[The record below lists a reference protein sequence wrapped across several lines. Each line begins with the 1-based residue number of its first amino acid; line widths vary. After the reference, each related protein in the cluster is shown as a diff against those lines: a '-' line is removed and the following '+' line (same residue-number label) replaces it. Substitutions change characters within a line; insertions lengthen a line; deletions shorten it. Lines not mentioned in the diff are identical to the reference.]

1 MYKMNKPKC
10 YLTTAIPYAS
20 RKPHIG
26 NTYDIILADCYKRY
40 KQLCGYDVLL
50 STGTDEH
57 GQKIEEYAAEAK
69 MTPKEYADS
78 VSAQIRQ
85 IWDEVGAQYDVFIKT
100 TDAHHEKAA
109 ANLFDKFLKQGDIY
123 KSEYEG
129 WYCVPDESFFTDTQ
143 VVDGKCPECG
153 RPVIRAKEEA
163 YFFKMSKYA
172 DALLKYYDEN
182 PEFIIPESR
191 KKEMINNFIKPGLQ
205 DLCVTRSSFKWG
217 IPVKNDSKHVLYVWM
232 DALINYITALGYDP
246 ENVEQPENFKKYWPA
261 DVHFIGKDILRFH
274 SIYWP
279 IFLMAAGLPL
289 PKQIFAHPWL
299 LSGVDKMSKSR
310 GNVIYADDLIKI
322 FGRDGCRYYSL
333 AEMPFSSDGTITY
346 ENVISR
352 YNSDLANILGNLVKR
367 TESMTVKYFDGVI
380 PSPGE
385 ETELDRDLKDTVVS
399 AVSKYTELM
408 DKFMVSDALEA
419 VFTALR
425 RANKYIDETTP
436 WILAKTDEGRV
447 RLATVL
453 YNLLETIRICTILLK
468 PAIPDSAEKILS
480 ALGEKGDDIK
490 RAQIFGGL
498 AAGGH
503 VTEGE
508 ALFSRLDEAKI
519 MEELKKPEADQKP
532 EKPEG
537 EPEIEFDDFVRV
549 EMRTAEILECEPVP
563 KSKKLLKLK
572 LDLGYEQR
580 QVLSGIAQYY
590 TPDKLIGKKVVVV
603 ANLKPRMMMGYESKG
618 MVLASSAEGDT
629 VRVIFLDPETPN
641 GQRIS

>member
-1 MYKMNKPKC
+1 MKPKY

-26 NTYDIILADCYKRY
+26 NTYDIILADCIKRY
-40 KQLCGYDVLL
+40 KQLCGYDAYL

-57 GQKIEEYAAEAK
+57 GQKIEEYAAENK
-69 MTPKEYADS
+69 MTPKEYADM
-78 VSAQIRQ
+78 VSNQVKQ
-85 IWDEVGAQYDVFIKT
+85 IWDLVGAQYDVFIKT

-129 WYCVPDESFFTDTQ
+129 WYCVPDETFLTDTQ

-163 YFFKMSKYA
+163 YYFKMSKYA
-172 DALLKYYDEN
+172 DALMKYYDEN
-182 PEFIIPESR
+182 PEFILPESR
-191 KKEMINNFIKPGLQ
+191 KKEMINNFLKPGLQ

-246 ENVEQPENFKKYWPA
+246 ENAEQPETFKKYWPA

-310 GNVIYADDLIKI
+310 GNVIYADDLIEL

-333 AEMPFSSDGTITY
+333 AEMPYGSDGTITY
-346 ENVISR
+346 ENVITR

-367 TESMTVKYFDGVI
+367 TESMTVKYFGGII
-380 PSPGE
+380 PEPTD
-385 ETELDRDLKDTVVS
+385 ETDLDRDLKETVVT
-399 AVSKYTELM
+399 AAAKYKELM
-408 DKFMVSDALEA
+408 DKFMVSDALDA

-447 RLATVL
+447 RLQTVI
-453 YNLLETIRICTILLK
+453 YNLLETIRACAVMLK
-468 PAIPDSAEKILS
+468 PAIPDSADKILS
-480 ALGEKGDDIK
+480 ALGHPNDDM
-490 RAQIFGGL
+490 ASVNAFGVLVPGKEI
-498 AAGGH
+498 
-503 VTEGE
+503 TEGE
-508 ALFSRLDEAKI
+508 ALFSRVDEAKI
-519 MEELKKPEADQKP
+519 LEEINKKAEPPKP
-532 EKPEG
+532 EKPE
-537 EPEIEFDDFVRV
+537 EVPEIEYESFAAV
-549 EMRTAEILECEPVP
+549 ELRSAQILECEPVP

-572 LDLGYEQR
+572 VDLGYEQR

-590 TPDKLIGKKVVVV
+590 KPEDLIGKKVALVT
-603 ANLKPRMMMGYESKG
+603 NLKPRMMMGYESKG
-618 MVLASSAEGDT
+618 MILAASAEGDRI
-629 VRVIFLDPETPN
+629 RVVFLDPETPN

>member
-1 MYKMNKPKC
+1 MKPKY

-26 NTYDIILADCYKRY
+26 NTYDIILADCIKRY
-40 KQLCGYDVLL
+40 KQLCGFDAYL

-57 GQKIEEYAAEAK
+57 GQKIEEYAAENK
-69 MTPKEYADS
+69 MTPKEYADM
-78 VSAQIRQ
+78 VSNQVKQ
-85 IWDEVGAQYDVFIKT
+85 IWDLVGAQYDVFIKT
-100 TDAHHEKAA
+100 TDSHHEKAA

-129 WYCVPDESFFTDTQ
+129 WYCVPDETFLTDTQ

-163 YFFKMSKYA
+163 YYFRMSKYA
-172 DALLKYYDEN
+172 DALMKYYDEN
-182 PEFIIPESR
+182 PEFILPESR
-191 KKEMINNFIKPGLQ
+191 KKEMINNFLKPGLQ

-217 IPVKNDSKHVLYVWM
+217 IPVKNDPKHVLYVWM

-246 ENVEQPENFKKYWPA
+246 ENEEQPETFKKYWPA

-310 GNVIYADDLIKI
+310 GNVIYADDLIEL

-333 AEMPFSSDGTITY
+333 AEMPYGSDGTITY
-346 ENVISR
+346 ENVITR

-367 TESMTVKYFDGVI
+367 TESMTVKYFGGII
-380 PSPGE
+380 PEPTD
-385 ETELDRDLKDTVVS
+385 ETDLDRDLKETVTSS
-399 AVSKYTELM
+399 AAKYKELM
-408 DKFMVSDALEA
+408 DKFMVSDALDA

-436 WILAKTDEGRV
+436 WILAKTDEGKV
-447 RLATVL
+447 RLQTVI
-453 YNLLETIRICTILLK
+453 YNLLETIRACAVMLK
-468 PAIPDSAEKILS
+468 PAIPDSADKILA
-480 ALGEKGDDIK
+480 ALGHCDDDMTSVDK
-490 RAQIFGGL
+490 FGVLVPGKEIS
-498 AAGGH
+498 
-503 VTEGE
+503 EGE
-508 ALFSRLDEAKI
+508 ALFSRVDEAKI
-519 MEELKKPEADQKP
+519 LEEINKKAEPEKP
-532 EKPEG
+532 EKPE
-537 EPEIEFDDFVRV
+537 EVPEIEYCSFSAV
-549 EMRTAEILECEPVP
+549 ELRSAEILECEPVP

-572 LDLGYEQR
+572 VDLGYEQR

-590 TPDKLIGKKVVVV
+590 KPEDLIGKKVALV

-618 MVLASSAEGDT
+618 MILAASAEDDRI
-629 VRVIFLDPETPN
+629 RVVFLDPETPN

>member
-1 MYKMNKPKC
+1 MKPKY

-26 NTYDIILADCYKRY
+26 NTYDIILADCIKRY
-40 KQLCGYDVLL
+40 KQLCGYDAYL

-57 GQKIEEYAAEAK
+57 GQKIEEYAAENK
-69 MTPKEYADS
+69 MTPKEYADM
-78 VSAQIRQ
+78 VSNQVKQ
-85 IWDEVGAQYDVFIKT
+85 IWDLVGAQYDVFIKT

-129 WYCVPDESFFTDTQ
+129 WYCVPDETFLTDTQ

-163 YFFKMSKYA
+163 YYFKMSKYA
-172 DALLKYYDEN
+172 DALMKYYDEN
-182 PEFIIPESR
+182 PEFILPESR
-191 KKEMINNFIKPGLQ
+191 KKEMINNFLKPGLQ

-246 ENVEQPENFKKYWPA
+246 ENAEQPETFKKYWPA

-310 GNVIYADDLIKI
+310 GNVIYADDLIEL

-333 AEMPFSSDGTITY
+333 AEMPYGSDGTITY
-346 ENVISR
+346 ENVITR

-367 TESMTVKYFDGVI
+367 TESMTVKYFGGII
-380 PSPGE
+380 PEPTD
-385 ETELDRDLKDTVVS
+385 ETDLDRDLKETVVT
-399 AVSKYTELM
+399 AAAKYKELM
-408 DKFMVSDALEA
+408 DKFMVSDALDA

-447 RLATVL
+447 RLQTVI
-453 YNLLETIRICTILLK
+453 YNLLETIRACAVMLK
-468 PAIPDSAEKILS
+468 PAIPDSADKILS
-480 ALGEKGDDIK
+480 ALGHPDDDM
-490 RAQIFGGL
+490 ASVNAFGVLVPGKEI
-498 AAGGH
+498 
-503 VTEGE
+503 TEGE
-508 ALFSRLDEAKI
+508 ALFSRVDEAKI
-519 MEELKKPEADQKP
+519 LEEINKKAEPPKP
-532 EKPEG
+532 EKPE
-537 EPEIEFDDFVRV
+537 EVPEIEYESFAAV
-549 EMRTAEILECEPVP
+549 ELRSAQILECEPVP

-572 LDLGYEQR
+572 VDLGYEQR

-590 TPDKLIGKKVVVV
+590 KPEDLIGKKVALV

-618 MVLASSAEGDT
+618 MILAASAEGDRI
-629 VRVIFLDPETPN
+629 RVVFLDPETPN

>member
-1 MYKMNKPKC
+1 MKPKY

-26 NTYDIILADCYKRY
+26 NTYDIILADCIKRY
-40 KQLCGYDVLL
+40 KQLCGYDAYL

-57 GQKIEEYAAEAK
+57 GLKIEEYAAESK
-69 MTPKEYADS
+69 MTPEEYADKIS
-78 VSAQIRQ
+78 NEVER
-85 IWDEVGAQYDVFIKT
+85 IWYAVGAQYDVFIKT

-123 KSEYEG
+123 KSVYEG
-129 WYCVPDESFFTDTQ
+129 WYCVPDATFFTDTQ

-153 RPVIRAKEEA
+153 RPVVRAKEEA

-172 DALLKYYDEN
+172 DALMKYYDEN
-182 PEFIIPESR
+182 PEFILPESR
-191 KKEMINNFIKPGLQ
+191 KKEMVNNFLKPGLQ

-217 IPVKNDSKHVLYVWM
+217 IPVKNDPKHVLYVWM

-246 ENVEQPENFKKYWPA
+246 ENPEQPETFKKYWPA

-310 GNVIYADDLIKI
+310 GNVIYADDLIKL

-333 AEMPFSSDGTITY
+333 AEMPYGSDGTITY

-380 PSPGE
+380 PSPSE
-385 ETELDRDLKDTVVS
+385 ETDLDRDLKETVISS
-399 AVSKYTELM
+399 AAKYKELM
-408 DKFMVSDALEA
+408 DKFMVSDALDA

-436 WILAKTDEGRV
+436 WILAKTDEGKV
-447 RLATVL
+447 RLQSVL
-453 YNLLETIRICTILLK
+453 YNLLETIRICAVLLK
-468 PAIPDSAEKILS
+468 PAIPDSASKILE
-480 ALGEKGDDIK
+480 ALGEADDDMASTK
-490 RAQIFGGL
+490 SFGKL
-498 AAGGH
+498 AAGR
-503 VTEGE
+503 VIVEGE
-508 ALFSRLDEAKI
+508 ALFSRLDEAKVL
-519 MEELKKPEADQKP
+519 EEIQKDQPEEPK
-532 EKPEG
+532 KPEG
-537 EPEIEFDDFVRV
+537 EPEIEFDSFVKV

-563 KSKKLLKLK
+563 KSKKLYKLK

-580 QVLSGIAQYY
+580 QVLSGIAPYY
-590 TPDKLIGKKVVVV
+590 TPEQLTGKKVIVV

-629 VRVIFLDPETPN
+629 VRVIFLDPATPN

>member
-1 MYKMNKPKC
+1 MKPKY

-26 NTYDIILADCYKRY
+26 NTYDIILADCIKRY
-40 KQLCGYDVLL
+40 KQLCGYDAYL

-57 GQKIEEYAAEAK
+57 GLKIEEYAAENK
-69 MTPKEYADS
+69 MMPKEYADM
-78 VSAQIRQ
+78 VSNQVRQ
-85 IWDEVGAQYDVFIKT
+85 IWDAVGAQYDVFIKT
-100 TDAHHEKAA
+100 TDKHHEKAA
-109 ANLFDKFLKQGDIY
+109 ANLFDKFVKQGDIY

-143 VVDGKCPECG
+143 VVDGKCPDCG
-153 RPVIRAKEEA
+153 RPVVRAKEEA
-163 YFFKMSKYA
+163 YFFRMSKYA
-172 DALLKYYDEN
+172 DALMKYYDEN
-182 PEFIIPESR
+182 PDFILPESR
-191 KKEMINNFIKPGLQ
+191 KKEMVNNFLKPGLQ

-217 IPVKNDSKHVLYVWM
+217 IPVKNDPKHVLYVWM

-246 ENVEQPENFKKYWPA
+246 ENEEQPETFKRYWPA

-333 AEMPFSSDGTITY
+333 AEMPYGSDGTITY

-380 PSPGE
+380 PAPSE
-385 ETELDRDLKDTVVS
+385 ETELDRDLKETVLSSVGR
-399 AVSKYTELM
+399 YRELM
-408 DKFMVSDALEA
+408 DKFMVSDALDA

-436 WILAKTDEGRV
+436 WVLAKTEEGKV
-447 RLATVL
+447 RLAAVL
-453 YNLLETIRICTILLK
+453 YNLLETIRICAVALA
-468 PAIPDSAEKILS
+468 PAIPDSAAKILE
-480 ALGEKGDDIK
+480 ALGESGDDMESTK
-490 RAQIFGGL
+490 TFGKLSAGRQI
-498 AAGGH
+498 
-503 VTEGE
+503 TEGE
-508 ALFSRLDEAKI
+508 ALFSRLDEAKVL
-519 MEELKKPEADQKP
+519 EEVNKPAEEEKP

-537 EPEIEFDDFVRV
+537 EPEIEFDSFVKV
-549 EMRTAEILECEPVP
+549 EMRTAQIIECEPVT
-563 KSKKLLKLK
+563 KSKKLLRLK

-580 QVLSGIAQYY
+580 QVLSGIALYY
-590 TPDKLIGKKVVVV
+590 TPADLIGKKVIVV
-603 ANLKPRMMMGYESKG
+603 ANLKPRMMIGYESKG
-618 MVLASSAEGDT
+618 MVLASSAEGDR

>member
-1 MYKMNKPKC
+1 MKPKY

-26 NTYDIILADCYKRY
+26 NTYDIILADCIKRY
-40 KQLCGYDVLL
+40 KQLCGYDAYL

-57 GQKIEEYAAEAK
+57 GLKIEEYAAENK
-69 MTPKEYADS
+69 MTPKEYADM
-78 VSAQIRQ
+78 VSNQVRQ
-85 IWDEVGAQYDVFIKT
+85 IWDAVGAQYDVFIKT
-100 TDAHHEKAA
+100 TDKHHEKAA
-109 ANLFDKFLKQGDIY
+109 ANLFDKFVKQGDIY

-143 VVDGKCPECG
+143 VVDGKCPDCG
-153 RPVIRAKEEA
+153 RPVVRAKEEA
-163 YFFKMSKYA
+163 YFFRMSKYA
-172 DALLKYYDEN
+172 DALMKYYDEN
-182 PEFIIPESR
+182 PDFILPESR
-191 KKEMINNFIKPGLQ
+191 KKEMVNNFLKPGLQ

-217 IPVKNDSKHVLYVWM
+217 IPVKNDPKHVLYVWM

-246 ENVEQPENFKKYWPA
+246 ENEEQPETFKRYWPA

-333 AEMPFSSDGTITY
+333 AEMPYGSDGTITY

-380 PSPGE
+380 PAPSE
-385 ETELDRDLKDTVVS
+385 ETELDRDLKETVLSSVER
-399 AVSKYTELM
+399 YRELM
-408 DKFMVSDALEA
+408 DRFMVSDALDA

-436 WILAKTDEGRV
+436 WVLAKTEEGKV
-447 RLATVL
+447 RLAAVL
-453 YNLLETIRICTILLK
+453 YNLLETIRICAVALA
-468 PAIPDSAEKILS
+468 PAIPDSAAKILE
-480 ALGEKGDDIK
+480 ALGESGDDMESTK
-490 RAQIFGGL
+490 TFGKLSAGRQI
-498 AAGGH
+498 
-503 VTEGE
+503 TEGE
-508 ALFSRLDEAKI
+508 ALFSRLDEAKVL
-519 MEELKKPEADQKP
+519 EEVNKPAEEEKP

-537 EPEIEFDDFVRV
+537 EPEIEFDSFVKV
-549 EMRTAEILECEPVP
+549 EMRTAQIIECEPVP

-580 QVLSGIAQYY
+580 QVLSGIALYY
-590 TPDKLIGKKVVVV
+590 TPADLIGKKVIVV
-603 ANLKPRMMMGYESKG
+603 ANLKPRMMMGCESKG
-618 MVLASSAEGDT
+618 MVLASSAEGDR

>member
-1 MYKMNKPKC
+1 MKPKY

-26 NTYDIILADCYKRY
+26 NTYDIILADCIKRY
-40 KQLCGYDVLL
+40 KQLCGYDAYL

-57 GQKIEEYAAEAK
+57 GLKIEEYAAENK
-69 MTPKEYADS
+69 MTPKEYADM
-78 VSAQIRQ
+78 VSNQVRQ

-100 TDAHHEKAA
+100 TDKYHEKAA
-109 ANLFDKFLKQGDIY
+109 ANLFDKFVKQGDIY
-123 KSEYEG
+123 KSAYEG

-143 VVDGKCPECG
+143 VVDGKCPDCG
-153 RPVIRAKEEA
+153 RPVVRAKEEA
-163 YFFKMSKYA
+163 YFFRMSKYA
-172 DALLKYYDEN
+172 DALMKYYDEH
-182 PEFIIPESR
+182 PDFILPESR
-191 KKEMINNFIKPGLQ
+191 KKEMVNNFLKPGLQ

-217 IPVKNDSKHVLYVWM
+217 IQVKNDPKHVLYVWM

-246 ENVEQPENFKKYWPA
+246 ENAEQPETFKKYWPA

-310 GNVIYADDLIKI
+310 GNVIYADDLIKL

-333 AEMPFSSDGTITY
+333 AEMPYGSDGTITY
-346 ENVISR
+346 ENVITR

-380 PSPGE
+380 PSPTE
-385 ETELDRDLKDTVVS
+385 ETELDRELKETVVS
-399 AVSKYTELM
+399 SVGKYKELM
-408 DKFMVSDALEA
+408 DKFMVSDALDA

-436 WILAKTDEGRV
+436 WVLAKTDEGKV
-447 RLATVL
+447 RLAAVL
-453 YNLLETIRICTILLK
+453 YNLLETIRICAVMLK
-468 PAIPDSAEKILS
+468 PAIPDSASKILE
-480 ALGEKGDDIK
+480 ALGEEDDDM
-490 RAQIFGGL
+490 ASTEVFGGL
-498 AAGGH
+498 AAGRRI
-503 VTEGE
+503 TEGE
-508 ALFSRLDEAKI
+508 ALFNRLDEAKVL
-519 MEELKKPEADQKP
+519 EEINKNAEPEKPP
-532 EKPEG
+532 KPEG
-537 EPEIEFDDFVRV
+537 EPEIEFDSFVKV

-563 KSKKLLKLK
+563 KSKKLYKLK

-580 QVLSGIAQYY
+580 QVLSGIAPYY
-590 TPDKLIGKKVVVV
+590 TPDQLKGKKVVVV

-629 VRVIFLDPETPN
+629 VRVIFLDPGTPN

>member
-1 MYKMNKPKC
+1 MNKPKC

-163 YFFKMSKYA
+163 YFFRMSKYA

-182 PEFIIPESR
+182 PDFIIPESR

-217 IPVKNDSKHVLYVWM
+217 VPVKNDPKHVLYVWM

-289 PKQIFAHPWL
+289 PKRIFAHPWL

-408 DKFMVSDALEA
+408 DRFMVSDALEA

-468 PAIPDSAEKILS
+468 PAIPDSADKILS
-480 ALGEKGDDIK
+480 ALNEKGDDIN
-490 RAQIFGGL
+490 RARIFGGL
-498 AAGGH
+498 AAGGR

-519 MEELKKPEADQKP
+519 MEELKKPEDEPKP
-532 EKPEG
+532 EKPKG

>member
-1 MYKMNKPKC
+1 MKPKY

-20 RKPHIG
+20 GKPHIG
-26 NTYDIILADCYKRY
+26 NTYDIILADCIKRY
-40 KQLCGYDVLL
+40 KQLCGYDAYL

-57 GQKIEEYAAEAK
+57 GLKIEEYAAENK
-69 MTPKEYADS
+69 MTPKEYADM
-78 VSAQIRQ
+78 VSNQVRQ
-85 IWDEVGAQYDVFIKT
+85 IWDAVGAQYDVFIKT
-100 TDAHHEKAA
+100 TDKHHEKAA
-109 ANLFDKFLKQGDIY
+109 ANLFDKFVKQGDIY

-143 VVDGKCPECG
+143 VVDGKCPDCG
-153 RPVIRAKEEA
+153 RPVVRAKEEA
-163 YFFKMSKYA
+163 YFFRMSKYA
-172 DALLKYYDEN
+172 DALMKYYDEN
-182 PEFIIPESR
+182 PDFILPESR
-191 KKEMINNFIKPGLQ
+191 KKEMVNNFLKPGLQ

-217 IPVKNDSKHVLYVWM
+217 IPVKNDPKHVLYVWM

-246 ENVEQPENFKKYWPA
+246 ENEEQPETFKRYWPA

-333 AEMPFSSDGTITY
+333 AEMPYGSDGTITY

-367 TESMTVKYFDGVI
+367 TESMTVKYFDGTI
-380 PSPGE
+380 PAPSE
-385 ETELDRDLKDTVVS
+385 ETELDRDLKETVLSSVER
-399 AVSKYTELM
+399 YRELM
-408 DKFMVSDALEA
+408 DRFMVSDALDA

-436 WILAKTDEGRV
+436 WVLAKTEEGKV
-447 RLATVL
+447 RLAAVL
-453 YNLLETIRICTILLK
+453 YNLLETIRICAVALA
-468 PAIPDSAEKILS
+468 PAIPDSAAKILE
-480 ALGEKGDDIK
+480 ALGETGDDMESTK
-490 RAQIFGGL
+490 TFGKL
-498 AAGGH
+498 SAGRKI
-503 VTEGE
+503 TEGE
-508 ALFSRLDEAKI
+508 ALFSRLDEAKVL
-519 MEELKKPEADQKP
+519 EEVNKPAEEEKPEP
-532 EKPEG
+532 PEG
-537 EPEIEFDDFVRV
+537 EPEIEFDSFVKV
-549 EMRTAEILECEPVP
+549 EMRTAQIIECEPVP
-563 KSKKLLKLK
+563 KSKKLLRLK

-580 QVLSGIAQYY
+580 QVLSGIALYY
-590 TPDKLIGKKVVVV
+590 TPADLIGKKVIVV

-618 MVLASSAEGDT
+618 MVLASSAEGDR

>member
-1 MYKMNKPKC
+1 MKPKY

-26 NTYDIILADCYKRY
+26 NTYDIILADCIKRY
-40 KQLCGYDVLL
+40 KQLCGYDAYL

-57 GQKIEEYAAEAK
+57 GQKIEEYAAENK
-69 MTPKEYADS
+69 MTPKEYADM
-78 VSAQIRQ
+78 VSNQVKQ
-85 IWDEVGAQYDVFIKT
+85 IWDLVGAQYDVFIKT

-129 WYCVPDESFFTDTQ
+129 WYCVPDETFLTDTQ

-163 YFFKMSKYA
+163 YYFRMSKYA
-172 DALLKYYDEN
+172 DALMKYYDEN
-182 PEFIIPESR
+182 PEFILPESR
-191 KKEMINNFIKPGLQ
+191 KKEMVNNFLKPGLQ

-217 IPVKNDSKHVLYVWM
+217 IPVKNDPKHVLYVWM

-246 ENVEQPENFKKYWPA
+246 ENAEQPETFKKYWPA

-310 GNVIYADDLIKI
+310 GNVIYADDLIGI

-333 AEMPFSSDGTITY
+333 AEMPYGSDGTITY
-346 ENVISR
+346 ENVITR

-367 TESMTVKYFDGVI
+367 TESMTVKYFGGVI
-380 PSPGE
+380 PTPAD
-385 ETELDRDLKDTVVS
+385 ETDLDRELKETVISS
-399 AVSKYTELM
+399 ASKYKELM
-408 DKFMVSDALEA
+408 DKFMVSDALDA

-436 WILAKTDEGRV
+436 WILAKTEEGKV
-447 RLATVL
+447 RLQTVI
-453 YNLLETIRICTILLK
+453 YNLLETIRACAVMLK
-468 PAIPDSAEKILS
+468 PAIPDSADKILN
-480 ALGEKGDDIK
+480 ALGHTGDDM
-490 RAQIFGGL
+490 ASVNAFGVLTPGKEI
-498 AAGGH
+498 
-503 VTEGE
+503 TEGE
-508 ALFSRLDEAKI
+508 ALFNRVDEAKI
-519 MEELKKPEADQKP
+519 LEEINKKAEPPKP
-532 EKPEG
+532 EKPE
-537 EPEIEFDDFVRV
+537 EVPEIEYESFAAV
-549 EMRTAEILECEPVP
+549 ELRSAEILECEPVP

-572 LDLGYEQR
+572 VDLGYEQR

-590 TPDKLIGKKVVVV
+590 KPEDLIGKKVALV

-618 MVLASSAEGDT
+618 MILAASAEGDRI
-629 VRVIFLDPETPN
+629 RVVFLDPETPN

>member
-1 MYKMNKPKC
+1 MKPKY

-26 NTYDIILADCYKRY
+26 NTYDIILADCIKRY
-40 KQLCGYDVLL
+40 KQLCGYDAYL

-57 GQKIEEYAAEAK
+57 GLKIEEYAAENK
-69 MTPKEYADS
+69 MMPKEYADM
-78 VSAQIRQ
+78 VSNQVRQ
-85 IWDEVGAQYDVFIKT
+85 IWDAVGAQYDVFIKT
-100 TDAHHEKAA
+100 TDKHHEKAA
-109 ANLFDKFLKQGDIY
+109 ANLFDKFVKQGDIY

-143 VVDGKCPECG
+143 VVDGKCPDCG
-153 RPVIRAKEEA
+153 RPVVRAKEEA
-163 YFFKMSKYA
+163 YFFRMSKYA
-172 DALLKYYDEN
+172 DALMKYYDEN
-182 PEFIIPESR
+182 PDFILPESR
-191 KKEMINNFIKPGLQ
+191 KKEMVNNFLKPGLQ

-217 IPVKNDSKHVLYVWM
+217 IPVKNDPKHVLYVWM

-246 ENVEQPENFKKYWPA
+246 ENEEQPETFKRYWPA

-333 AEMPFSSDGTITY
+333 AEMPYGSDGTITY

-380 PSPGE
+380 PAPSE
-385 ETELDRDLKDTVVS
+385 ETELDRDLKETVLSSVGR
-399 AVSKYTELM
+399 YRELM
-408 DKFMVSDALEA
+408 DKFMVSDALDA

-436 WILAKTDEGRV
+436 WVLAKTEEGKV
-447 RLATVL
+447 RLAAVL
-453 YNLLETIRICTILLK
+453 YNLLETIRICAVALA
-468 PAIPDSAEKILS
+468 PAIPDSAAKILE
-480 ALGEKGDDIK
+480 ALGESGDDMESTK
-490 RAQIFGGL
+490 TFGKLSAGRQI
-498 AAGGH
+498 
-503 VTEGE
+503 TEGE
-508 ALFSRLDEAKI
+508 ALFSRLDEAKVL
-519 MEELKKPEADQKP
+519 EEVNKPAEEEKP

-537 EPEIEFDDFVRV
+537 EPEIEFDSFVKV
-549 EMRTAEILECEPVP
+549 EMRTAQIIECEPVT
-563 KSKKLLKLK
+563 KSKKLLRLK

-580 QVLSGIAQYY
+580 QVLSGIALYY
-590 TPDKLIGKKVVVV
+590 TPAEKKKKKVIVV
-603 ANLKPRMMMGYESKG
+603 ANLKPRMMIGYESKG
-618 MVLASSAEGDT
+618 MVLASSAEGDR

>member
-1 MYKMNKPKC
+1 MNKPKY

-40 KQLCGYDVLL
+40 KQLCGYDAYL

-57 GQKIEEYAAEAK
+57 GQKIEEYAAENN
-69 MTPKEYADS
+69 MSPKEYADM
-78 VSAQIRQ
+78 VSGQVRQ
-85 IWDEVGAQYDVFIKT
+85 IWDDVGAQYDVFIKT
-100 TDAHHEKAA
+100 TDKHHEKAA

-129 WYCVPDESFFTDTQ
+129 WYCVPDETFLTDTQ

-163 YFFKMSKYA
+163 YYFRMSKYA
-172 DALLKYYDEN
+172 DALLRYYEEN

-217 IPVKNDSKHVLYVWM
+217 IPVKNDPKHVLYVWM

-246 ENVEQPENFKKYWPA
+246 ENATQPEAFEKYWPA

-289 PKQIFAHPWL
+289 PKKIFAHPWL

-380 PSPGE
+380 PAPGE
-385 ETELDRDLKDTVVS
+385 ETELDRDLKETVTG
-399 AVSKYTELM
+399 AVVKYKDLM
-408 DKFMVSDALEA
+408 EKFMVSDALDA

-436 WILAKTDEGRV
+436 WILAKTDEGKV
-447 RLATVL
+447 RLATVM
-453 YNLLETIRICTILLK
+453 YNLLETIRVCAVLLK
-468 PAIPDSAEKILS
+468 PAIPDAAEKILS
-480 ALGEKGDDIK
+480 ALNEKGDDIT
-490 RAQIFGGL
+490 RVETFGGL
-498 AAGGH
+498 VPGGR

-508 ALFSRLDEAKI
+508 ALFSRVDEAKV
-519 MEELKKPEADQKP
+519 MEQVNAGREEEKKP

-537 EPEIEFDDFVRV
+537 EPEIEFDSFVRV

-590 TPDKLIGKKVVVV
+590 TPADLIGKKVIVV

-618 MVLASSAEGDT
+618 MVLASSGEGDT
-629 VRVIFLDPETPN
+629 VRVVFLSPDTPN

>member
-1 MYKMNKPKC
+1 MNKPKC

-498 AAGGH
+498 AAGGR

>member
-1 MYKMNKPKC
+1 MNKPKC

-40 KQLCGYDVLL
+40 KQLCGFDAFL

-57 GQKIEEYAAEAK
+57 GQKIEEYAAENK
-69 MTPKEYADS
+69 MTPKEYADM
-78 VSAQIRQ
+78 VSGQVRQ
-85 IWDEVGAQYDVFIKT
+85 IWDDVGAQYDVFIKT
-100 TDAHHEKAA
+100 TDAYHEKAA

-123 KSEYEG
+123 KSVYEG
-129 WYCVPDESFFTDTQ
+129 WYCVPDETFLTETQ

-153 RPVIRAKEEA
+153 RPVIWAKEEA
-163 YFFKMSKYA
+163 YYFRMSKYA
-172 DALLKYYDEN
+172 DALMKYYDEH
-182 PEFIIPESR
+182 PDFIVPESR

-246 ENVEQPENFKKYWPA
+246 ENAEQPENFKKYWPA

-333 AEMPFSSDGTITY
+333 SEMPFSSDGTITY
-346 ENVISR
+346 ENVINR

-380 PSPGE
+380 PEPNE
-385 ETELDRDLKDTVVS
+385 ETELDKDLKDTVVS
-399 AVSKYTELM
+399 AVSKYKELM
-408 DKFMVSDALEA
+408 DKFMVSDALDA

-436 WILAKTDEGRV
+436 WVLAKTDEGKI

-453 YNLLETIRICTILLK
+453 YNLLETIRICTVLLK

-480 ALGEKGDDIK
+480 ALGETGDDITK
-490 RAQIFGGL
+490 VEAFGGL
-498 AAGGH
+498 KSGAT
-503 VTEGE
+503 VSEGE
-508 ALFSRLDEAKI
+508 ALFSRLDEEKVMAAINAEK
-519 MEELKKPEADQKP
+519 EEEKKP

-537 EPEIEFDDFVRV
+537 EPEIEFDDFVKV

-590 TPDKLIGKKVVVV
+590 TPDKLIGKKVIVV

>member
-1 MYKMNKPKC
+1 MNKPKC

-20 RKPHIG
+20 KKPHIG

-40 KQLCGYDVLL
+40 KQLCGYDVYL

-57 GQKIEEYAAEAK
+57 GQKIEEYAKEANT
-69 MTPKEYADS
+69 TPKQYADG
-78 VSAQIRQ
+78 VSDQIRQ
-85 IWDEVGAQYDVFIKT
+85 IWDAVGAQYDVFIKT

-109 ANLFDKFLKQGDIY
+109 ANLFDKFLRQGDIY

-163 YFFKMSKYA
+163 YFFRMSKYA
-172 DALLKYYDEN
+172 DALLKYYEEN
-182 PEFIIPESR
+182 PGFIIPESR

-205 DLCVTRSSFKWG
+205 DLCVTRSSFTWG
-217 IPVKNDSKHVLYVWM
+217 IPVKNDPKHVLYVWM

-246 ENVEQPENFKKYWPA
+246 ENEKQPETFTKYWPA

-299 LSGVDKMSKSR
+299 LFGVEKMSKSR

-322 FGRDGCRYYSL
+322 FGRDGTRYYSL
-333 AEMPFSSDGTITY
+333 AEMPFSADGSITY
-346 ENVISR
+346 ESVISR

-380 PSPGE
+380 PAPGE
-385 ETELDRDLKDTVVS
+385 ETELDRDLKQTVTA
-399 AVSKYTELM
+399 AVGKYVELM
-408 DKFMVSDALEA
+408 DKFMVSDALDA

-436 WILAKTDEGRV
+436 WILAKTEEGKL
-447 RLATVL
+447 RLATVM
-453 YNLLETIRICTILLK
+453 YNLLETIRVCAVLLK
-468 PAIPDSAEKILS
+468 PAIPDSADKILS
-480 ALGEKGDDIK
+480 ALGGGEDDMESV
-490 RAQIFGGL
+490 RTFGALTPGKT
-498 AAGGH
+498 

-508 ALFSRLDEAKI
+508 ALFSRLDEAKV
-519 MEELKKPEADQKP
+519 MEQVAAEKEEEKKP

-537 EPEIEFDDFVRV
+537 EAEIEFDSFVKV

-580 QVLSGIAQYY
+580 QVLSGIALYY
-590 TPDKLIGKKVVVV
+590 KPEELIGKKVIVV

-629 VRVIFLDPETPN
+629 VRVVFLDPATPN

>member
-1 MYKMNKPKC
+1 MKPKY

-26 NTYDIILADCYKRY
+26 NTYDIILADCIKRY
-40 KQLCGYDVLL
+40 KQLCGYDAYL

-57 GQKIEEYAAEAK
+57 GQKIEEYAAENK
-69 MTPKEYADS
+69 MTPKEYADM
-78 VSAQIRQ
+78 VSNQVKQ
-85 IWDEVGAQYDVFIKT
+85 IWDLVGAQYDVFIKT

-129 WYCVPDESFFTDTQ
+129 WYCVPDETFLTDTQ

-163 YFFKMSKYA
+163 YYFKMSKYA
-172 DALLKYYDEN
+172 DALMKYYDEN
-182 PEFIIPESR
+182 PEFILPESR
-191 KKEMINNFIKPGLQ
+191 KKEMINNFLKPGLQ

-217 IPVKNDSKHVLYVWM
+217 IPVKNDPKHVLYVWM

-246 ENVEQPENFKKYWPA
+246 ENEEQPETFKKYWPA

-310 GNVIYADDLIKI
+310 GNVIYADDLIEL

-333 AEMPFSSDGTITY
+333 AEMPYGSDGTITY
-346 ENVISR
+346 ENVITR

-367 TESMTVKYFDGVI
+367 TESMTVKYFGGVI
-380 PSPGE
+380 PEPTD
-385 ETELDRDLKDTVVS
+385 ETDLDADLKETVVT
-399 AVSKYTELM
+399 AAAKYKELM
-408 DKFMVSDALEA
+408 DKFMVSDALDA

-436 WILAKTDEGRV
+436 WILAKTDEGKV
-447 RLATVL
+447 RLQTVI
-453 YNLLETIRICTILLK
+453 YNLLETIRACAVMLK
-468 PAIPDSAEKILS
+468 PAIPDSADKILN
-480 ALGEKGDDIK
+480 ALGHGDDDM
-490 RAQIFGGL
+490 ASVNAFGAL
-498 AAGGH
+498 APGKEI
-503 VTEGE
+503 TEGE
-508 ALFSRLDEAKI
+508 ALFSRVDEAKI
-519 MEELKKPEADQKP
+519 LEEINKKAEPQKP
-532 EKPEG
+532 EKPE
-537 EPEIEFDDFVRV
+537 EVPEIEYDSFAAV
-549 EMRTAEILECEPVP
+549 ELRSAEILECEPVP

-572 LDLGYEQR
+572 VDLGYEQR

-590 TPDKLIGKKVVVV
+590 KPEELIGKKVALV

-618 MVLASSAEGDT
+618 MILAASADNDRIRVL
-629 VRVIFLDPETPN
+629 FLDPETPN

>member
-1 MYKMNKPKC
+1 MKPKY

-26 NTYDIILADCYKRY
+26 NTYDIILADCIKRY
-40 KQLCGYDVLL
+40 KQLCGYDAYL

-57 GQKIEEYAAEAK
+57 GQKIEEYAAENK
-69 MTPKEYADS
+69 MTPKEYADM
-78 VSAQIRQ
+78 VSNQVKQ
-85 IWDEVGAQYDVFIKT
+85 IWDLVGAQYDVFIKT

-129 WYCVPDESFFTDTQ
+129 WYCVPDETFLTDTQ

-163 YFFKMSKYA
+163 YYFRMSKYA
-172 DALLKYYDEN
+172 DALMKYYDEN
-182 PEFIIPESR
+182 PEFILPESR
-191 KKEMINNFIKPGLQ
+191 KKEMVNNFLKPGLQ

-217 IPVKNDSKHVLYVWM
+217 IPVKNDPKHVLYVWM

-246 ENVEQPENFKKYWPA
+246 ENAEQPETFKKYWPA

-310 GNVIYADDLIKI
+310 GNVIYADDLIGI

-333 AEMPFSSDGTITY
+333 AEMPYGSDGTITY
-346 ENVISR
+346 ENVITR

-367 TESMTVKYFDGVI
+367 TESMTVKYFGGVI
-380 PSPGE
+380 PMPAD
-385 ETELDRDLKDTVVS
+385 ETDLDRELKETVISS
-399 AVSKYTELM
+399 ASKYKELM
-408 DKFMVSDALEA
+408 DKFMVSDALDA

-436 WILAKTDEGRV
+436 WILAKTEEGKV
-447 RLATVL
+447 RLQTVI
-453 YNLLETIRICTILLK
+453 YNLLETIRACAVMLK
-468 PAIPDSAEKILS
+468 PAIPDSADKILN
-480 ALGEKGDDIK
+480 ALGHTGDDM
-490 RAQIFGGL
+490 ASVNAFGVLTPGKEI
-498 AAGGH
+498 
-503 VTEGE
+503 TEGE
-508 ALFSRLDEAKI
+508 ALFNRVDEAKI
-519 MEELKKPEADQKP
+519 LEEINKKAEPPKP
-532 EKPEG
+532 EKPE
-537 EPEIEFDDFVRV
+537 EVPEIEYESFAAV
-549 EMRTAEILECEPVP
+549 ELRSAEILECEPVP

-572 LDLGYEQR
+572 VDLGYEQR

-590 TPDKLIGKKVVVV
+590 KPEDLIGKKVALV

-618 MVLASSAEGDT
+618 MILAASAEGDRI
-629 VRVIFLDPETPN
+629 RVVFLDSETPN

>member
-1 MYKMNKPKC
+1 MNKPKC

-40 KQLCGYDVLL
+40 KQLCGYDVYL

-78 VSAQIRQ
+78 VSSEIKR
-85 IWDEVGAQYDVFIKT
+85 IWDLVGAQYDVFIKT

-109 ANLFDKFLKQGDIY
+109 ANLFDRFLKQGDIY

-129 WYCVPDESFFTDTQ
+129 WYCVPDETFLTETQ

-153 RPVIRAKEEA
+153 RPVVWAKEEA
-163 YFFKMSKYA
+163 YYFRMSKYA
-172 DALLKYYDEN
+172 DALLKYYDEH
-182 PEFIIPESR
+182 PDFIIPESR
-191 KKEMINNFIKPGLQ
+191 KKEMINNFLKPGLH

-217 IPVKNDSKHVLYVWM
+217 IPVKNDPKHVLYVWM

-246 ENVEQPENFKKYWPA
+246 ENAEQPEAFRKYWPA

-310 GNVIYADDLIKI
+310 GNVIYPDDLIKV

-333 AEMPFSSDGTITY
+333 SEMPFSSDGTITY
-346 ENVISR
+346 ENVINR

-367 TESMTVKYFDGVI
+367 TESMTVKYFGGKI
-380 PSPGE
+380 PSPNE
-385 ETELDRDLKDTVVS
+385 ETELDRDLKETVAAS
-399 AVSKYTELM
+399 VSKYKELM
-408 DKFMVSDALEA
+408 DKFMVSDALDA

-436 WILAKTDEGRV
+436 WILAKTDEGKI
-447 RLATVL
+447 RLAAVI
-453 YNLLETIRICTILLK
+453 YNLLETIRVCAVMLK
-468 PAIPDSAEKILS
+468 PAIPDSADKILS
-480 ALGEKGDDIK
+480 ALGAENDDLSSVS
-490 RAQIFGGL
+490 AFGGL
-498 AAGGH
+498 EPGREI
-503 VTEGE
+503 TEGE
-508 ALFSRLDEAKI
+508 ALFSRLDEAKVL
-519 MEELKKPEADQKP
+519 EELNKKDEPEA

-537 EPEIEFDDFVRV
+537 EPEIEFDGFVKV

-572 LDLGYEQR
+572 LDLGYEKR

-590 TPDKLIGKKVVVV
+590 TPEQLVGKKVIVV
-603 ANLKPRMMMGYESKG
+603 ANLKPRMMMGFESKG
-618 MVLASSAEGDT
+618 MVLASSAEGDK

>member
-1 MYKMNKPKC
+1 MKPKY

-26 NTYDIILADCYKRY
+26 NTYDIILADCIKRY
-40 KQLCGYDVLL
+40 KQLCGYDAYL

-57 GQKIEEYAAEAK
+57 GLKIEEYAAESK
-69 MTPKEYADS
+69 MTPKEYADK
-78 VSAQIRQ
+78 VSNEVKR
-85 IWDEVGAQYDVFIKT
+85 IWDAVGAQYDVFIKT

-123 KSEYEG
+123 KSVYEG
-129 WYCVPDESFFTDTQ
+129 WYCVPDETFFTDTQ

-153 RPVIRAKEEA
+153 RPVVRAKEEA

-172 DALLKYYDEN
+172 DALMKYYDEN
-182 PEFIIPESR
+182 PEFILPESR
-191 KKEMINNFIKPGLQ
+191 KKEMVNNFLKPGLQ

-217 IPVKNDSKHVLYVWM
+217 IPVKNDPKHVLYVWM

-246 ENVEQPENFKKYWPA
+246 ENPEQPETFKKYWPA

-310 GNVIYADDLIKI
+310 GNVIYADDLIKL

-333 AEMPFSSDGTITY
+333 AEMPYGSDGTITY

-380 PSPGE
+380 PSPSE
-385 ETELDRDLKDTVVS
+385 ETDLDRDLKETVISS
-399 AVSKYTELM
+399 AAKYKELM
-408 DKFMVSDALEA
+408 DKFMVSDALDA

-436 WILAKTDEGRV
+436 WILAKTDEGKV
-447 RLATVL
+447 RLQSVL
-453 YNLLETIRICTILLK
+453 YNLLETIRICAVLLK
-468 PAIPDSAEKILS
+468 PAIPDSASKILE
-480 ALGEKGDDIK
+480 ALGEADDDMASTK
-490 RAQIFGGL
+490 SFGKL
-498 AAGGH
+498 AAGR
-503 VTEGE
+503 VIVEGE
-508 ALFSRLDEAKI
+508 ALFSRLDEAKVL
-519 MEELKKPEADQKP
+519 EEIQKDQPEEPK
-532 EKPEG
+532 KPEG
-537 EPEIEFDDFVRV
+537 EPEIEFDSFVKV

-563 KSKKLLKLK
+563 KSKKLYKLK

-580 QVLSGIAQYY
+580 QVLSGIAPYY
-590 TPDKLIGKKVVVV
+590 TPEQLTGKKVIVV

-629 VRVIFLDPETPN
+629 VRVIFLDPATPN

>member
-1 MYKMNKPKC
+1 MNKPKC

-20 RKPHIG
+20 KKPHIG

-40 KQLCGYDVLL
+40 KQLCGYDVYL

-57 GQKIEEYAAEAK
+57 GQKIEEYAKEANT
-69 MTPKEYADS
+69 TPKQYADG
-78 VSAQIRQ
+78 VSDQIRQ
-85 IWDEVGAQYDVFIKT
+85 IWDAVGAQYDVFIKT

-153 RPVIRAKEEA
+153 RPVVRAKEEA
-163 YFFKMSKYA
+163 YFFRMSKYA
-172 DALLKYYDEN
+172 DALLKYYEEN
-182 PEFIIPESR
+182 PGFIIPESR

-205 DLCVTRSSFKWG
+205 DLCVTRSSFTWG
-217 IPVKNDSKHVLYVWM
+217 IPVKNDPKHVLYVWM

-246 ENVEQPENFKKYWPA
+246 ENEKQPETFTKYWPA

-299 LSGVDKMSKSR
+299 LFGVEKMSKSR

-322 FGRDGCRYYSL
+322 FGRDGTRYYSL
-333 AEMPFSSDGTITY
+333 AEMPFSADGSITY
-346 ENVISR
+346 ESVISR

-380 PSPGE
+380 PAPGE
-385 ETELDRDLKDTVVS
+385 ETELDRDLKQTVTA
-399 AVSKYTELM
+399 AVGKYVELM
-408 DKFMVSDALEA
+408 DKFMVSDALDA

-436 WILAKTDEGRV
+436 WILAKTEEGKL
-447 RLATVL
+447 RLATVM
-453 YNLLETIRICTILLK
+453 YNLLETIRVCAVLLK
-468 PAIPDSAEKILS
+468 PAIPDSADKILS
-480 ALGEKGDDIK
+480 ALGGGKDDMESV
-490 RAQIFGGL
+490 RTFGALTPGKT
-498 AAGGH
+498 

-508 ALFSRLDEAKI
+508 ALFSRLDEAKV
-519 MEELKKPEADQKP
+519 MEQVAAEKEEEKKP

-537 EPEIEFDDFVRV
+537 EAEIEFDSFVKV

-580 QVLSGIAQYY
+580 QVLSGIALYY
-590 TPDKLIGKKVVVV
+590 KPEELIGKKVIVV

-629 VRVIFLDPETPN
+629 VRVVFLDPATPN

>member
-1 MYKMNKPKC
+1 MNKPKC

-40 KQLCGYDVLL
+40 KQLCGFDAFL

-57 GQKIEEYAAEAK
+57 GQKIEEYAAENK
-69 MTPKEYADS
+69 MTPKEYADM
-78 VSAQIRQ
+78 VSGQVRQ
-85 IWDEVGAQYDVFIKT
+85 IWDDVGAQYDVFIKT
-100 TDAHHEKAA
+100 TDAYHEKAA

-123 KSEYEG
+123 KSVYEG
-129 WYCVPDESFFTDTQ
+129 WYCVPDETFLTETQ

-153 RPVIRAKEEA
+153 RPVIWAKEEA
-163 YFFKMSKYA
+163 YYFRMSKYA
-172 DALLKYYDEN
+172 DALMKYYDEH
-182 PEFIIPESR
+182 PDFIVPESR

-246 ENVEQPENFKKYWPA
+246 ENAEQPENFKKYWPA

-333 AEMPFSSDGTITY
+333 SEMPFSSDGTITY
-346 ENVISR
+346 ENVINR

-380 PSPGE
+380 PEPNE
-385 ETELDRDLKDTVVS
+385 ETELDKDLKDTVVS
-399 AVSKYTELM
+399 AVSKYKELM
-408 DKFMVSDALEA
+408 DKFMVSDALDA

-436 WILAKTDEGRV
+436 WVLAKTDEGKI

-453 YNLLETIRICTILLK
+453 YNLLETIRICTVLLK
-468 PAIPDSAEKILS
+468 PAIPDSADKILS
-480 ALGEKGDDIK
+480 ALGEKGDDITK
-490 RAQIFGGL
+490 VEAFGGL
-498 AAGGH
+498 KSGAT
-503 VTEGE
+503 VSEGE
-508 ALFSRLDEAKI
+508 ALFSRLDEEKVMAAINAEK
-519 MEELKKPEADQKP
+519 EEEKKP

-537 EPEIEFDDFVRV
+537 EPEIEFDDFVKV

-572 LDLGYEQR
+572 LDLGYEKR

-590 TPDKLIGKKVVVV
+590 TPDKLIGKKVIVV